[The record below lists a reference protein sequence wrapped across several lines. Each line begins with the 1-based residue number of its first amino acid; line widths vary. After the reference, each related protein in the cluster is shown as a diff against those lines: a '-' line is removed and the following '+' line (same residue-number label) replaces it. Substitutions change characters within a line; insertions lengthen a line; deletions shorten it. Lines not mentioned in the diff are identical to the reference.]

1 MSFLKEI
8 EPLYQY
14 VELAL
19 SGKGYPRKEVIE
31 EIAAIDYKLRQK
43 ERARIYG
50 NPKAEVYPT
59 DTNCGACIKSMFT
72 NVKRW
77 VDIYNKDQETVEFK
91 GVPQKEVK
99 EIRESQKAAEENE
112 FNSETEDSHVLLLN
126 NGEYKA
132 VSVSEMK
139 WGEFK
144 TYCKELGLSVKGKK
158 RAELEEELKSL

>member
-19 SGKGYPRKEVIE
+19 SGKGYPRKEIIE

-50 NPKAEVYPT
+50 NPKAEVYAT
-59 DTNCGACIKSMFT
+59 DTSCGACIKSMFT

-77 VDIYNKDQETVEFK
+77 VDIYNKNQETVEFK
-91 GVPQKEVK
+91 GVPQVEVL
-99 EIRESQKAAEENE
+99 EEGSESYKTTFIKGISQQKK
-112 FNSETEDSHVLLLN
+112 LP
-126 NGEYKA
+126 KA
-132 VSVSEMK
+132 SFYFTNMK

-158 RAELEEELKSL
+158 RAELEEELKGKLME

>member
-19 SGKGYPRKEVIE
+19 SGKGYPRKEIIE

-59 DTNCGACIKSMFT
+59 DTSCGACIKSMFT

-77 VDIYNKDQETVEFK
+77 VDSYNKDQETVEFK
-91 GVPQKEVK
+91 GVPDGKAKRINKEV
-99 EIRESQKAAEENE
+99 REAMLKGANYI
-112 FNSETEDSHVLLLN
+112 SEKKGVPL
-126 NGEYKA
+126 GYKDL
-132 VSVSEMK
+132 K
-139 WGEFK
+139 WPTFK
-144 TYCKELGLSVKGKK
+144 TFCKQQGLSVKGKK
-158 RAELEEELKSL
+158 RAELEEELKAL